1 MAPTRGST
9 GSGRRGLDGKEEVI
23 KEAGRMEVNALV
35 INPRDNVAVV
45 LKDVPRG
52 GTVRLAGGESLQA
65 IEDIPCSH
73 KVALV
78 DIPKGTEVIKYGE
91 IIGRAAENIA
101 RGSWVH
107 THNLVLEE

>member
-1 MAPTRGST
+1 MPGCRHAVQ
-9 GSGRRGLDGKEEVI
+9 KEE
-23 KEAGRMEVNALV
+23 RMEFKALL

-45 LKDVPRG
+45 LEDIPRG
-52 GTVRLAGGESLQA
+52 GLVTVSSGVSLRA
-65 IEDIPCSH
+65 REEIPCSH

-78 DIPKGTEVIKYGE
+78 DLPRGAEVIKYGE
-91 IIGRAAENIA
+91 VIGRAAEDIA